1 MKMKNI
7 FLLTTVFIAQNFL
20 YSSDKDF
27 KLGTIELHGNQ
38 EITKKSDKDVLIED
52 IMSQTSN
59 FSVSNECKGAS
70 FLLSPIG
77 GVVSLSTSLT
87 DILGRL
93 SLGNTI
99 SSFFLPA
106 SNMLIS
112 SIFVKFSCF
121 DYMNQEKKKNNELRE
136 KLKKLSWSEITKE
149 QLKRYV
155 IQCADE
161 TIFKNDC
168 DIDAENKHLNKI
180 MITLCCLTANNGASF
195 FANDNLTVK
204 YSYLA
209 DTIISSLNLIYFGFM
224 KKYNNSLLKE
234 THDKERNE
242 KNKEIFKG
250 RIEAIL
256 KLYDFQR
263 SAV

>member
-121 DYMNQEKKKNNELRE
+121 DYMNQEKKK
-136 KLKKLSWSEITKE
+136 KLSK
-149 QLKRYV
+149 KRYS
-155 IQCADE
+155 
-161 TIFKNDC
+161 N
-168 DIDAENKHLNKI
+168 LNKI
-180 MITLCCLTANNGASF
+180 GLATF
-195 FANDNLTVK
+195 FTISIF
-204 YSYLA
+204 YSLFFFLYIKPLSA
-209 DTIISSLNLIYFGFM
+209 
-224 KKYNNSLLKE
+224 KKSLLLKAYAYAYAY
-234 THDKERNE
+234 
-242 KNKEIFKG
+242 
-250 RIEAIL
+250 AISY
-256 KLYDFQR
+256 KL
-263 SAV
+263 